1 MMTAILN
8 RIHYIEY
15 SFEDMV
21 RQFVVAHPYIAS
33 LLLLI
38 GTPLFIILA
47 VVVCTMTVMAPIG
60 WLLGWI

>member
-8 RIHYIEY
+8 RIHYVEY
-15 SFEDMV
+15 NFEDMV
-21 RQFVVAHPYIAS
+21 RQFVASHPYMAS
-33 LLLLI
+33 MVLLI

-47 VVVCTMTVMAPIG
+47 VVICTMIVMTPIG